1 MFTFFFSSRRRHTRC
16 ALVTGVQTCALP
28 ISVIT
33 DSVEGLV
40 LVDIDTMADGEFR
53 NNRLKRALTWNEG
66 NVLAGARHVTLAGSI
81 AYVTTDAGL
90 VVLDLT
96 VPLEPK
102 VTAQLPL
109 TDARA
114 SAIQFRYLWVT
125 DAEGVKLFDV
135 TDMAQPVAVP
145 AGTVR
150 LADARKIYLARTYMY
165 VAAKA
170 DGLVIVE
177 DRKSTRLNSS
187 H

>member
-1 MFTFFFSSRRRHTRC
+1 MYRWFVGLIFFFFFKQKTAYEMRISDWSSDVC
-16 ALVTGVQTCALP
+16 SSDL
-28 ISVIT
+28 
-33 DSVEGLV
+33 
-40 LVDIDTMADGEFR
+40 
-53 NNRLKRALTWNEG
+53 
-66 NVLAGARHVTLAGSI
+66 LAGARHITLAGSI

-135 TDMAQPVAVP
+135 THLAQPVAVP
-145 AGTVR
+145 SGTEIGRAHV
-150 LADARKIYLARTYMY
+150 
-165 VAAKA
+165 
-170 DGLVIVE
+170 
-177 DRKSTRLNSS
+177 
-187 H
+187 